1 MGQWSRLTFINS
13 VQATALPLLLAI
25 TVTSQGAD
33 ALPLARKRA
42 LDHLEGDDFTLSK
55 RALDLME
62 GDGFGFEKRALDT
75 LEGDDFNGLKRRR
88 RALDILEGDGF
99 SGFQRKRALDMLEGD
114 SWSGMDK
121 RSGARIVGFV
131 SPAGEL
137 VPVGAAPA
145 GSNQR
150 HTPYGQ
156 RLVRT
161 YKRALDALEGN
172 SFGF

>member
-1 MGQWSRLTFINS
+1 M
-13 VQATALPLLLAI
+13 ATTLPFLLAV
-25 TVTSQGAD
+25 TVTQGAD

-55 RALDLME
+55 RALDVME

-75 LEGDDFNGLKRRR
+75 LEGDDFMGLKRRR

-99 SGFQRKRALDMLEGD
+99 AGFQRKRALDMLEGD
-114 SWSGMDK
+114 SWSGLDK
-121 RSGARIVGFV
+121 RSRAHGTRLVGFA
-131 SPAGEL
+131 SPGEMMSMNA
-137 VPVGAAPA
+137 VPVNN
-145 GSNQR
+145 NQR
-150 HTPYGQ
+150 QPLFGQ

-161 YKRALDALEGN
+161 NKRALDALEGN